1 MATSLVT
8 GAAGFIGSNLV
19 RHLLDYDHTVIGIDN
34 LSTGRTV
41 NLDPVENQVT
51 FVEGDI
57 RDRDLVRELCT
68 GVDYLFHQAALP
80 SVPRSIEN
88 PWAANTHNVTG
99 TLSVFLGAR
108 DAGVER
114 VVFAASSSIYG
125 DTGQLPKEETM
136 CPRPESPYA
145 VSKHVGELY
154 GNVFSDVYEIET
166 VGLRYFNVFGPRQD
180 PSSDYAAVI
189 PKFIDLFFREEPP
202 VIHGDGKQTRDFT
215 YVENVVR
222 ANRKVALAPAENVSG
237 EIFNV
242 GCGESVTVNRL
253 ARELKSVTG
262 ATVDPV
268 HGDPRPGGVRHS
280 QADISKA
287 ESAFGY
293 EPTVDLKDGL
303 RRTVAWFEQEHVL
316 ARSSS

>member
-1 MATSLVT
+1 MPTSLVT

-19 RHLLDYDHTVIGIDN
+19 RHLLDHDHTVLGLDN
-34 LSTGRTV
+34 LSTGRPV
-41 NLDPVENQVT
+41 NLDPVADRMT
-51 FVEGDI
+51 FIEGDI
-57 RDRDLVRELCT
+57 RDRDLVAELCAD
-68 GVDYLFHQAALP
+68 VDYVFHQAALP
-80 SVPRSIEN
+80 SVPRSIDN
-88 PWAANTHNVTG
+88 PWAANAHNVTG

-125 DTGQLPKEETM
+125 DTDQLPKEETM
-136 CPRPESPYA
+136 CSRPESPYA

-154 GNVFSDVYEIET
+154 GEVFSDVYDIET

-189 PKFIDLFFREEPP
+189 PKFIDLFVREEPP

-215 YVENVVR
+215 YVENVVQ
-222 ANRKVALAPAENVSG
+222 ANRKAALAPTENVSG

-242 GCGESVTVNRL
+242 GCGERITVNRL
-253 ARELKSVTG
+253 ARELKAVTG
-262 ATVDPV
+262 ASVDPV
-268 HGDPRPGGVRHS
+268 HGDPRPGDVRHS

-287 ESAFGY
+287 QSAFGY
-293 EPTVDLKDGL
+293 EPTVDLKEGL
-303 RRTVAWFEQEHVL
+303 RRTVAWFEQERGPV
-316 ARSSS
+316 RSSS